1 MTSKQ
6 GYNPDFSEYL
16 DKKIMVKITDDR
28 KIGGTVSA
36 IDHFMNM
43 VIDDAFEYQEKE
55 GTKIPLYK
63 TIIRGSNIVSW
74 ELLQK

>member
-16 DKKIMVKITDDR
+16 DKKIMVKIIDKR
-28 KIGGTVSA
+28 LIGGTVTG

-43 VIDDAFEYQEKE
+43 VIDDAFEYREKE
-55 GTKIPLYK
+55 GSKIPLYK
-63 TIIRGSNIVSW
+63 TIIRGSNIISW
-74 ELLQK
+74 ELLEK